1 MPPEKLPNR
10 EMYEISRNPSYI
22 DRRPRSRPGIAWERP
37 AHKRVQCTR
46 CLRSAHAQERSKSVH
61 LVSSSGSFGGGRSAA
76 ALKAHLLRGQG
87 AADRSLCMEWTPCML
102 EQCTRPPSLA
112 PMHESPCFTYSHR
125 CARLVLAGAE
135 KWQLVVIFRRS
146 HQLQLI
152 GPGSSA
158 RWPIGCSLFHAEAA
172 CVSRERLVRCRPLS
186 ACAARTGRG
195 RCLRRS

>member
-1 MPPEKLPNR
+1 MKIREIVHTSIEGTNPAPASHSQHAASQTRKRPQCALFRVSNRIGNGQLVEDLALP
-10 EMYEISRNPSYI
+10 
-22 DRRPRSRPGIAWERP
+22 
-37 AHKRVQCTR
+37 
-46 CLRSAHAQERSKSVH
+46 
-61 LVSSSGSFGGGRSAA
+61 SAA
-76 ALKAHLLRGQG
+76 PTTVAGATHTRGQVCQG

-102 EQCTRPPSLA
+102 KQCTRPPSLA
-112 PMHESPCFTYSHR
+112 PMHESPCFTYSPR

-152 GPGSSA
+152 VPGSSA
-158 RWPIGCSLFHAEAA
+158 RWPSGCSLFHAEAA

>member
-1 MPPEKLPNR
+1 MGAAGAQACAVHTV
-10 EMYEISRNPSYI
+10 S
-22 DRRPRSRPGIAWERP
+22 
-37 AHKRVQCTR
+37 VQCTR
-46 CLRSAHAQERSKSVH
+46 PRAIKIGAPGEQQRVLR
-61 LVSSSGSFGGGRSAA
+61 
-76 ALKAHLLRGQG
+76 LRRQMRRHTHTRCQVCQG

-102 EQCTRPPSLA
+102 EQCTRPTCLA
-112 PMHESPCFTYSHR
+112 PMHDTPCFIYSHR

-152 GPGSSA
+152 GRGSSA

-172 CVSRERLVRCRPLS
+172 CESRERLVRCRPLS
-186 ACAARTGRG
+186 ACTARTGRG